1 MKARIIDTINR
12 DVPIILNGKEIPIFA
27 NMAVVAEL
35 ETIFGSL
42 KEMLDQSDK
51 TEALAKTFKVFF
63 DHASKKMKDPSVMM
77 SEEEIL
83 DLFYGD
89 TVSQMQEVMIDAFR
103 EGGWLPKQ
111 EEQQEEDKEPD
122 FDDSMVPDD
131 DEEEKN

>member
-12 DVPIILNGKEIPIFA
+12 DVLIVFNGKEIPITA

-35 ETIFGSL
+35 ETLFGSF
-42 KEMLDQSDK
+42 EGMLSVTDK
-51 TEALAKTFKVFF
+51 TEALAKIFKVFF
-63 DHASKKMKDPSVMM
+63 DHASKKMNDPSVMM

-89 TVSQMQEVMIDAFR
+89 TAVAMQEVMFEAFR
-103 EGGWLPKQ
+103 EGGWIPKQ
-111 EEQQEEDKEPD
+111 EEQPEEDEPA

-131 DEEEKN
+131 DEAEKN